1 MSSKVFTVYQHITPN
16 MKSYIGITCYYLSQ
30 RWGRNGSG
38 YKTQMFYKAIQKYG
52 WDNIQHIIIAEGL
65 SQQQAE
71 KLEIDM
77 IKYWDTTNPKN
88 GYNLSHGGGL
98 TWVGLHHSEETK
110 EKIRQAH
117 LGSKGLCGEDNPR
130 YGTHLSQEQKD
141 YLSIMNAGDK
151 NHFYGRHHTPEVIEQ
166 LRELHRGK
174 KSSEETK
181 QKLSVLNSGK
191 KNNMYGKTHTAEA
204 RKKISEAMKGRPST
218 MKGSN
223 HPMARKID
231 QYTLDG
237 TYIKTYDTIKE
248 AEKSIPSKGVGVWQV
263 CNGLQKTH
271 HGYIWR
277 YHEI

>member
-98 TWVGLHHSEETK
+98 TWVGLHHSK
-110 EKIRQAH
+110 ESIEKNRKAH
-117 LGSKGLCGEDNPR
+117 TGVK
-130 YGTHLSQEQKD
+130 Y
-141 YLSIMNAGDK
+141 
-151 NHFYGRHHTPEVIEQ
+151 
-166 LRELHRGK
+166 
-174 KSSEETK
+174 SEETK

-204 RKKISEAMKGRPST
+204 RKKISESRIGKPSHMKG
-218 MKGSN
+218 GN
-223 HPMARKID
+223 HPSAKAVD

-237 TYIKTYDTIKE
+237 IYIKTYGSLHE
-248 AEKSIPSKGVGVWQV
+248 AERAINSKTVGVWHV
-263 CNGLQKTH
+263 CNGKQKTH
-271 HGYIWR
+271 YGYIWR